1 MQEKDQKSFF
11 DIHCGSKEIDFL
23 EKFAI
28 EPIILKKVLCIVS
41 LHWRDQKLH
50 VLSSIANLRRQSTG
64 KLLFWVQDFDL
75 FIFK

>member
-1 MQEKDQKSFF
+1 MAVAPIYGPRFQQTLLSDFKSLMQEKDQKSFF

-41 LHWRDQKLH
+41 LH
-50 VLSSIANLRRQSTG
+50 
-64 KLLFWVQDFDL
+64 
-75 FIFK
+75 

>member
-28 EPIILKKVLCIVS
+28 EPVILKKVLCIVS
-41 LHWRDQKLH
+41 LH
-50 VLSSIANLRRQSTG
+50 
-64 KLLFWVQDFDL
+64 
-75 FIFK
+75 